1 MTELPEALTLAKQ
14 LRDTVAGRSVARVE
28 AGRSP
33 HGFAFYSLPTEEYP
47 AVLAGR
53 PLGPA
58 EAHGM
63 FIFMSAGENA
73 LLLGDGINL
82 RYYAEAAE
90 APPKHQL
97 LLELEGGGA
106 LVCSVQ
112 MYGGMWACPGGV
124 CDNPYYRTALEK
136 PSPLSEAFD
145 AAYFEGLLASAKPT
159 LSAKAFLATEQ
170 RIPGLG
176 NGTLQDILF
185 RARINPRRKIA
196 TLDGAE
202 RRTLFTATRETLR
215 EMTDAGGR
223 DTERDLFGQPGG
235 YRTILSKNTLDDPCP
250 VCGATIVK
258 EPYLG
263 GAVYYCPKCQPI

>member
-176 NGTLQDILF
+176 NGSLQDILF
-185 RARINPRRKIA
+185 TARVHPKA
-196 TLDGAE
+196 KLKDLPDLKLEA
-202 RRTLFTATRETLR
+202 LFTQTKALLAD
-215 EMTDAGGR
+215 MAAKGGR
-223 DTERDLFGQPGG
+223 NTEKDLFGKPGA
-235 YRTILSKNTLDDPCP
+235 YQSILSAKTAALPCP
-250 VCGATIVK
+250 ACGGPVTRQA
-258 EPYLG
+258 YLG
-263 GAVYYCPKCQPI
+263 GNVYFCPNCQAL